1 MRGFSELF
9 SAPQFLR
16 MNTMYQGFS
25 PDMFMTNFNSNF
37 QSGNGNSDVDF
48 FEMVR
53 RISEQEAEARAKK
66 KRAKTEAVQKL
77 PLVKIEA
84 KHCKK
89 TGSEMEPPSC
99 TVCCDTIA
107 LGSKGMFTPC
117 GHIYHPDCLNPWLKD
132 HNTCPVCRFEL
143 PTEDS

>member
-1 MRGFSELF
+1 
-9 SAPQFLR
+9 
-16 MNTMYQGFS
+16 
-25 PDMFMTNFNSNF
+25 
-37 QSGNGNSDVDF
+37 
-48 FEMVR
+48 MVR

-66 KRAKTEAVQKL
+66 KKAKTEAVKKL

-89 TGSEMEPPSC
+89 NGSEMEPPSC

-107 LGSKGMFTPC
+107 VGNKGMFMPC

-132 HNTCPVCRFEL
+132 HNTCPVCRFEM
-143 PTEDS
+143 PTEEA